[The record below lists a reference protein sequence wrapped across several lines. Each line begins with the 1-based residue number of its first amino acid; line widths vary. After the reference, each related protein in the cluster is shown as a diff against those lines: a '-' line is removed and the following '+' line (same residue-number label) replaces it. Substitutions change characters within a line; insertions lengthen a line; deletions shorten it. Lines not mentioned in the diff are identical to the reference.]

1 LTWDEL
7 ELPRR
12 FRKILRR
19 IQLQSSKKTLLVC
32 TENGEVEKYL
42 MAAGCNITSV
52 NDGGVAI
59 SRAGAES
66 FDAAIL
72 VSTGRQMGLAETAFS
87 LREVAPSMPI
97 IILTGNRVAG
107 QTSTL
112 AGIVAGLIPNT
123 SVLDVE
129 GLESFFR
136 SLQAA
141 E

>member
-32 TENGEVEKYL
+32 TENVEVEKYL

>member
-87 LREVAPSMPI
+87 LRDVAPSMPI

>member
-1 LTWDEL
+1 MNLN
-7 ELPRR
+7 LPRR

-32 TENGEVEKYL
+32 TENAGEVEKYL
-42 MAAGCNITSV
+42 MATGCNITSV

-66 FDAAIL
+66 FNAAIL

-136 SLQAA
+136 PFQAA